1 MLLSQIQDV
10 CQSAG
15 IKPSKSYGQNFLI
28 DQNIVKKIIAGSGL
42 KITDRVL
49 EIGPGLGIL
58 TDELIKISDQVY
70 CVELDSRIVMYL
82 KDKYKKQIKEGK
94 LKLIEGDALKIDF
107 KAHGLNDFNFKIVAN
122 LPYSITSGFFRKFLE
137 HGPKPEEIIVMIQK
151 EVAQRMVAEKGKMN
165 LLALSAQFFAEPK
178 ILFEVSAHCFW
189 PEPKVVSAV
198 IKLKLKEKLPKVDV
212 KALFRLMHVGFS
224 AKRKQL
230 HNNLTAGFK
239 SVGLNSSEVKERII
253 KSGLNPDSRAQDL
266 SLNDWLSLL
275 KEFN

>member
-1 MLLSQIQDV
+1 M
-10 CQSAG
+10 
-15 IKPSKSYGQNFLI
+15 
-28 DQNIVKKIIAGSGL
+28 
-42 KITDRVL
+42 
-49 EIGPGLGIL
+49 EIGPGLGVL
-58 TDELIKISDQVY
+58 TRELLEVAGEVH
-70 CVELDSRIVMYL
+70 CVELDNKVIEYL
-82 KDKYKKQIKEGK
+82 KDNFSAELTSGK
-94 LKLIEGDALKIDF
+94 LKLIEGDALKIDYKAQGLEDF
-107 KAHGLNDFNFKIVAN
+107 KFKIISN

-165 LLALSAQFFAEPK
+165 LLALSAQFFAEVK

-212 KALFRLMHVGFS
+212 KALFRLMHLGFS

-239 SVGLNSSEVKERII
+239 LQGLSAGQVKERIT
-253 KSGLNPDSRAQDL
+253 KAGLSPENRAQDL
-266 SLNDWLSLL
+266 ELADWLRLL